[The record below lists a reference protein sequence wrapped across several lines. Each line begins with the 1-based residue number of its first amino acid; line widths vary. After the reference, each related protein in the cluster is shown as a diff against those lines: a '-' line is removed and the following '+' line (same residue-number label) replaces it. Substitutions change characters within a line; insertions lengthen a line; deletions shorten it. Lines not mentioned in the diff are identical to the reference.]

1 MKSGWMDNKKM
12 ATGTNAM
19 HFCIC
24 YCTIFRDG
32 SKRQYAEKPHKTPL
46 SLRSCSPSRP
56 AWDLVLSARPHA
68 SNTGRLETGLV
79 NRPSRGVANQTCL
92 GERRQGL
99 TVNASSPPAA
109 AISGER
115 IAKCAAPH
123 AIQGSIVLPRLY
135 CLAVGAHQN
144 LHPLR
149 QVAIIVLRCARTL
162 FKRTLRVASLSPCR
176 SITTSVLSFS
186 CGLTRNS

>member
-1 MKSGWMDNKKM
+1 MDSKKM

-24 YCTIFRDG
+24 YCTVLYHIPG
-32 SKRQYAEKPHKTPL
+32 RQQEAISHAQKPHKTPL
-46 SLRSCSPSRP
+46 SSRSCGPSRP
-56 AWDLVLSARPHA
+56 AWDLDLSARPYA
-68 SNTGRLETGLV
+68 SNIGRLETGLV
-79 NRPSRGVANQTCL
+79 NRPSRGVTNQTCL
-92 GERRQGL
+92 GERIQGL

-115 IAKCAAPH
+115 IAKCAAAH
-123 AIQGSIVLPRLY
+123 AIQGSIVLPRLS
-135 CLAVGAHQN
+135 CLAVEAHQN

-176 SITTSVLSFS
+176 SITTLVFPFS